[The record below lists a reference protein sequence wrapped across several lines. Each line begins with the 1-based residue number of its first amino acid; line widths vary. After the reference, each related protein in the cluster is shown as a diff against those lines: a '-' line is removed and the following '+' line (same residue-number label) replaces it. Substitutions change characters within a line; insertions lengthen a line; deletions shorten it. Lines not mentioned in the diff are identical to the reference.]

1 MASGTVQ
8 AEAQHM
14 ERVDPTTEL
23 GKILIWCSGQK
34 ATDLHVQADRRC
46 SIRLDGRLQRI
57 APEQFCEPITGA
69 EWRWACMALLPPWR
83 PPQARR
89 APIGRTNLMQVLM
102 IIWRTIVNLA
112 KQAWLLPKTISLALQ
127 HRRRQV
133 ARIQFETERL
143 DRIRNPSKYAGR

>member
-1 MASGTVQ
+1 
-8 AEAQHM
+8 
-14 ERVDPTTEL
+14 
-23 GKILIWCSGQK
+23 
-34 ATDLHVQADRRC
+34 
-46 SIRLDGRLQRI
+46 
-57 APEQFCEPITGA
+57 
-69 EWRWACMALLPPWR
+69 
-83 PPQARR
+83 
-89 APIGRTNLMQVLM
+89 MQVLM